1 MLGPPVAFVGFELP
15 VLPTCSGTRSHLP
28 MRVGGALRV
37 LGVEGSQCAPQCSEE
52 SMGLRG
58 RRLGLKGAK
67 Y

>member
-37 LGVEGSQCAPQCSEE
+37 LGVEGSQCSEE
-52 SMGLRG
+52 SMGLTG